1 MTQPAGFPDFF
12 VVGAPRCGTTSFCR
26 YLARNPQICFSQPKE
41 PHYFARLDHDPSAL
55 ELRRDYIERCFGHCA
70 AGHRAVG
77 EGSVSYLYLPEAI
90 DRIRRINPDARFI
103 ALVRNPLAMLP
114 SYHLRMRFLLQEDE
128 PDFEKAWAL
137 EPARARGVSIP
148 RLCLDPRLLRY
159 REVAKLGAQVQRL
172 FDVAGR
178 ERSHVIVFDDLVADS
193 LAVYRRALEFLGVD
207 YDGQTRFERRY
218 ESTIYRYRWLQR
230 LLYVPATRGGKVI
243 DTLQRRS
250 RKYNADGSKR
260 RSLIK
265 RVTSW
270 NKVPATP
277 APLTPQMAAT
287 VREALRSDVALLS
300 RLLDRDLGHWLA
312 G

>member
-137 EPARARGVSIP
+137 EPARARGVSVP
-148 RLCLDPRLLRY
+148 GLCLDPRLLRY

-277 APLTPQMAAT
+277 APLTPQMADA

-300 RLLDRDLGHWLA
+300 RLLDRDLGHWLT

>member
-1 MTQPAGFPDFF
+1 MTQPPGFPDFF

-55 ELRRDYIERCFGHCA
+55 EVRRDYIERCFGHCA

-90 DRIRRINPDARFI
+90 ERIRRINPDACFI

-137 EPARARGVSIP
+137 EPARARGVSVP